1 MNRKR
6 RRLRPTAVLA
16 LILLALVIVLAVVV
30 VVRFV
35 RFRNPDNN
43 DVPELPET
51 SEGETVT
58 PDTPDVSDT
67 PVEPEVPEESELPP
81 VVEEIPEIK
90 DDAPKPVYSQEELI
104 SMYPDVVLSSTD
116 DAGVEYI
123 DDIYFIGDSTTHGMK
138 YYGVLSGGKETDKVW
153 TPRSG
158 TLAMWNLLTEKVV
171 MGDGNEE
178 TIPDAVDV
186 TKPQMVVLT
195 LGVNGVS
202 SCSKEQF
209 TGYYKDLI
217 KAIKE
222 KSPDTVIIM
231 QSIYP
236 VCSDYQYVNSI
247 SMEKI
252 NNANSWIAE
261 LANENGCYF
270 LNTCS
275 VLVDET
281 GYLKPS
287 YSNGDGIH
295 ISPEGFSVIL
305 DYIRTHAYLG

>member
-1 MNRKR
+1 MNRK

-16 LILLALVIVLAVVV
+16 LILLALVIVLAVIVV
-30 VVRFV
+30 VKFIK
-35 RFRNPDNN
+35 FADPDN
-43 DVPELPET
+43 ELPEVPEA
-51 SEGETVT
+51 SEGETVI
-58 PDTPDVSDT
+58 PDT
-67 PVEPEVPEESELPP
+67 PVEPDVPDEPEIPDEPELPP

-90 DDAPKPVYSQEELI
+90 DDAPKPVYSQEELLET
-104 SMYPDVVLSSTD
+104 YPNAVLKSTD

-178 TIPDAVDV
+178 TIPDAVEIV
-186 TKPQMVVLT
+186 KPQMVVLT

-209 TGYYKDLI
+209 TGYYKDLV
-217 KAIKE
+217 KAIRE

-231 QSIYP
+231 QSMYP

-252 NNANSWIAE
+252 NNANAWIAE
-261 LANENGCYF
+261 LASENGCYF

-295 ISPEGFSVIL
+295 ISPEGFGVIL
-305 DYIRTHAYLG
+305 DYMRTHAYLG